1 MTLEEFHVLCKKTWN
16 EERGEPITLWLTESS
31 YRELQDYAMENP
43 VLYKEDG
50 AVHTASRDVY
60 SHNSPVPSHVG
71 ISLSTVVNPVTKN
84 AVKLKLAREDAADI
98 YTSERMY
105 TKVLS

>member
-1 MTLEEFHVLCKKTWN
+1 MTLNEFQELCKKTWD
-16 EERGEPITLWLTESS
+16 EERGEPITIWLTQES
-31 YRELQDYAMENP
+31 YRELQEYAMENP

-50 AVHTASRDVY
+50 AIRTASRDIY
-60 SHNSPVPSHVG
+60 SHNNPVPAHVG

>member
-1 MTLEEFHVLCKKTWN
+1 MTLEEFHTLCKKTWN
-16 EERGEPITLWLTESS
+16 EERGDIITLWLTQES
-31 YRELQDYAMENP
+31 YKELQDYAMENP

-50 AVHTASRDVY
+50 AIHTASRDIY
-60 SHNSPVPSHVG
+60 SHNSPVPTQVE

-84 AVKLKLAREDAADI
+84 AVRLKLAREDAADI